1 MINSAMTV
9 AHTGKLRVDAPPE
22 HAFQLFTAP
31 GERLWVD
38 GWDPEVLSGGDGRAR
53 GAVFVTNV
61 AGDKAYW
68 VVVDYDADALHA
80 RYTRIAPGSRAGT
93 VAVFARSDGAGA
105 TEVEVTYE
113 LTALTDEGTG
123 QLATF
128 DSDAYAGM
136 LADWEQMIRD
146 ANLEYPLPFVTAKGT
161 SRAASADR

>member
-38 GWDPEVLSGGDGRAR
+38 GWDPEVLSGGDGR
-53 GAVFVTNV
+53 
-61 AGDKAYW
+61 AYW

-113 LTALTDEGTG
+113 LTALTDEGTE